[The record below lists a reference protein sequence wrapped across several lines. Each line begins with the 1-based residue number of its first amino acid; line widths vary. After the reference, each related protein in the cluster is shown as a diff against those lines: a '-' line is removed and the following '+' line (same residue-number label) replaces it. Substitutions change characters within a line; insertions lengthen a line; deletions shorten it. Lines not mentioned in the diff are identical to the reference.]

1 MIRISFLLLL
11 LSGFTSHA
19 EGLQYVPKWHMY
31 NNEACYAFDD
41 AKKLLEVDLQL
52 TNCEKRTELQ
62 LVQIQE
68 LKVALTETQE
78 ALRLSKLETVNW
90 QKQSEEFENE
100 YRKKIIELKESE
112 VKRYS
117 NTSYYV
123 IGGVVVFVG
132 GVVVGLLVH

>member
-1 MIRISFLLLL
+1 MIRIGFLLVLL
-11 LSGFTSHA
+11 TAFTSHA

-41 AKKLLEVDLQL
+41 AKKLVEIDLHL
-52 TNCEKRTELQ
+52 ANCEKRSQLQ
-62 LVQIQE
+62 LIEIQE
-68 LKVALTETQE
+68 LKGALTQTQE
-78 ALRLSKLETVNW
+78 ELRLSKLETTNW

-117 NTSYYV
+117 NTTYYV
-123 IGGVVVFVG
+123 VGGIVIFVG
-132 GVVVGLLVH
+132 GVVIGLLAH